1 LSYLLDT
8 HSFIWAVLEPRKL
21 GPNARPVLEDPN
33 SEVVVSA
40 VTFWEIALE
49 AELGKLELEG
59 CSPESL
65 VEAARAHDFGL
76 LSLEP
81 QTAAGFSALPAGLH
95 KDPFDRMLAWQ
106 AISGRLTLLTH
117 DRAMAVFASYGLTA
131 LW

>member
-21 GPNARPVLEDPN
+21 GSKARPVLEDPN

-40 VTFWEIALE
+40 VTFWEIALK
-49 AELGKLELEG
+49 AALGKLELEG

-65 VEAARAHDFGL
+65 VQAARAHGFEL
-76 LSLEP
+76 LALEP
-81 QTAAGFSALPAGLH
+81 QTAAGFSTLPARLH

-106 AISGRLTLLTH
+106 AISGRLTLVSR
-117 DRAMAVFASYGLTA
+117 DQGMAVFASYGLTA